1 MATPAAFGSF
11 FTSATGMGDPMTK
24 GGAAFEPWEQ
34 ELLNKA
40 DPSIAAALLFAR
52 KREDT
57 YNDPDRLREQMQ
69 VYKEMRAEE
78 ATRAAEIQAERDKRA
93 FQYQM
98 LANIPKT
105 ISDIGSNL
113 AQMRYNAPRLQILAG
128 IPGQIAQAYGAFPE
142 ISVPRTRGFS

>member
-1 MATPAAFGSF
+1 MADSTAFGNF
-11 FTSATGMGDPMTK
+11 FTGVTGMGNPMTK

-40 DPSIAAALLFAR
+40 DPSIAAALIFSR
-52 KREDT
+52 KREDA

-69 VYKEMRAEE
+69 VYKEIRAEE
-78 ATRAAEIQAERDKRA
+78 AQNAAKIQAERDKRA

-105 ISDIGSNL
+105 ITETSANL
-113 AQMRYNAPRLQILAG
+113 AQMALNAPDLRIRAQIPALIQSAW
-128 IPGQIAQAYGAFPE
+128 GAFPD
-142 ISVPRTRGFS
+142 VPSARRRTFS

>member
-1 MATPAAFGSF
+1 MATSASF
-11 FTSATGMGDPMTK
+11 ANFFSGVTGMGNPLTPQQQYSNPFDPTQ
-24 GGAAFEPWEQ
+24 ESQLIPWLYRESRIEQ
-34 ELLNKA
+34 EKQR
-40 DPSIAAALLFAR
+40 DPQ
-52 KREDT
+52 
-57 YNDPDRLREQMQ
+57 RLREEYQII
-69 VYKEMRAEE
+69 KEYRLEE
-78 ATRAAEIQAERDKRA
+78 AQNAARIQAERDKRA